1 MTVSSNIT
9 VPVKIL
15 NPGNDPVV
23 IPKGKLISK
32 FTELNKDYDIR
43 RINPDDKQVNF
54 AQNIALAKYVDDEGH
69 VNSTENLTEKFQTF
83 TRNFELNENLNT
95 EQNTRM
101 LEFLY
106 QNRDIFVSED
116 NPSLGC
122 SDLEQHHIILKQ
134 NCRPLHQAPYRLPP
148 DKREILRHHLD
159 ELLEHGV
166 IYEVDATEE
175 AHITSPIVLIAKRT
189 KPSENEAR
197 KTDRAASLPQY
208 RFCVGYRFLNDQSEI
223 FKYNIPNILELT
235 ESFTNRVPN
244 FTSSIDMSSGF
255 FQMKLAPR

>member
-1 MTVSSNIT
+1 
-9 VPVKIL
+9 
-15 NPGNDPVV
+15 
-23 IPKGKLISK
+23 
-32 FTELNKDYDIR
+32 
-43 RINPDDKQVNF
+43 
-54 AQNIALAKYVDDEGH
+54 
-69 VNSTENLTEKFQTF
+69 
-83 TRNFELNENLNT
+83 
-95 EQNTRM
+95 M

-106 QNRDIFVSED
+106 QNRDIFVTED

-122 SDLEQHHIILKQ
+122 SDLVQHHIILKQ
-134 NCRPLHQAPYRLPP
+134 NFRPLHQAPYRLPP

-159 ELLEHGV
+159 ELQEHGV

-175 AHITSPIVLIAKRT
+175 APITSPIVLIAKRT
-189 KPSENEAR
+189 KSSENEAK

-235 ESFTNRVPN
+235 ESLTNRVPN